1 MDGQTAQD
9 LLATA
14 FPFHLV
20 FDADLRIVRVG
31 RGIERI
37 CPQAV
42 PGVELMEVARVV
54 RPKGLKDHAAILA
67 RSSQLFVLQLV
78 HNGLQLRGQVLQ
90 LPESVAHAGCL
101 AFVGSPWVTDLKTLE
116 GLGLTLADFA
126 IHDPVTEFVLLLQT
140 RDMALDDAQ
149 VLARKLEQE
158 RAELREVAAMQSVQI
173 EVSEALARAEDEG
186 HAAQALLDAVCGG
199 LDFDLG
205 ELWLEDGQGGT
216 VRKHSC
222 NTHCDPAIERFL
234 EASKF
239 LRLSRGESIVG
250 RVLDTGDPV
259 TSDDVSRDPGF
270 VRAGIALEAGLRAG
284 LAVPVSSSGR
294 TFGVLFLFS
303 KRLGAA
309 SNRLVDGIAQTGERL
324 GWFLER
330 TRALDAVRR
339 AKEDAEEA
347 NRAKSAFLAS
357 MSHEIRTPLNA
368 VIGMGGLLMDTRLS
382 PEQRELVEIMRNSG
396 DALLAIINDILD
408 LSKIEAGRIEVDLRE
423 VDPRSVVEE
432 ALDVVALR
440 AAEKG
445 LRLAAIIAESVPEE
459 VVTDPLRLRQILVN
473 LVGNAVKFTS
483 QGEVVIELLCPQAG
497 RLEFRVSD
505 TGIGIPEDRRDRLFQ
520 SFSQVDASTTRRFG
534 GTGLGLVISRQ
545 LVQLLG
551 GGIRVEGVEGQGSTF
566 VFDIS
571 APVAGVLRRDRTDGL
586 RGRQALVI
594 DGHAATAKGLRLA
607 LERLGLRVLQALDL
621 DDAQTQL
628 ADQPLDFLLCEG
640 ALLGNED
647 QRWQAFVK
655 HTGARLITLN
665 SLGAQVAPIQAAAS
679 LTTPVRGA
687 ALETVLRELL
697 EEGPRAPLPQGR
709 HHERPLGA
717 LRILLA
723 EDNAINRKVA
733 LRMLQKLGLSAD
745 AVENGRQ
752 AVEALEQT
760 AYDVVLMDVQMPE
773 MDGMEA
779 TRRIRA
785 LNAVSQPHV
794 VAMTANAVEGDRQ
807 ACLEAGMNDYVSK
820 PVRLELLE
828 QALQRVPRPVA
839 APLADAGPEGQ
850 TLESQT
856 DGTC

>member
-1 MDGQTAQD
+1 
-9 LLATA
+9 
-14 FPFHLV
+14 
-20 FDADLRIVRVG
+20 
-31 RGIERI
+31 
-37 CPQAV
+37 
-42 PGVELMEVARVV
+42 
-54 RPKGLKDHAAILA
+54 
-67 RSSQLFVLQLV
+67 
-78 HNGLQLRGQVLQ
+78 
-90 LPESVAHAGCL
+90 
-101 AFVGSPWVTDLKTLE
+101 
-116 GLGLTLADFA
+116 
-126 IHDPVTEFVLLLQT
+126 
-140 RDMALDDAQ
+140 
-149 VLARKLEQE
+149 
-158 RAELREVAAMQSVQI
+158 
-173 EVSEALARAEDEG
+173 
-186 HAAQALLDAVCGG
+186 
-199 LDFDLG
+199 
-205 ELWLEDGQGGT
+205 
-216 VRKHSC
+216 
-222 NTHCDPAIERFL
+222 
-234 EASKF
+234 
-239 LRLSRGESIVG
+239 
-250 RVLDTGDPV
+250 
-259 TSDDVSRDPGF
+259 
-270 VRAGIALEAGLRAG
+270 
-284 LAVPVSSSGR
+284 
-294 TFGVLFLFS
+294 
-303 KRLGAA
+303 
-309 SNRLVDGIAQTGERL
+309 
-324 GWFLER
+324 
-330 TRALDAVRR
+330 
-339 AKEDAEEA
+339 
-347 NRAKSAFLAS
+347 
-357 MSHEIRTPLNA
+357 
-368 VIGMGGLLMDTRLS
+368 
-382 PEQRELVEIMRNSG
+382 
-396 DALLAIINDILD
+396 
-408 LSKIEAGRIEVDLRE
+408 
-423 VDPRSVVEE
+423 
-432 ALDVVALR
+432 
-440 AAEKG
+440 
-445 LRLAAIIAESVPEE
+445 
-459 VVTDPLRLRQILVN
+459 LVN

-551 GGIRVEGVEGQGSTF
+551 GGIRVEGAEGQGSTF
-566 VFDIS
+566 IFDIS

-586 RGRQALVI
+586 RGRHALVI

-607 LERLGLRVLQALDL
+607 LERLGLRVVQALDL

-640 ALLGNED
+640 ALLGNEE

-665 SLGAQVAPIQAAAS
+665 SLGAQVASIQAAAS

-839 APLADAGPEGQ
+839 APSADAGPEGQ
-850 TLESQT
+850 TLESQS